1 MAEKQRI
8 EARLKELN
16 QLIHLSTGALCFDYM
31 LEQDRLIKQL
41 NEVEYGSK

>member
-8 EARLKELN
+8 EKRLKELN

-41 NEVEYGSK
+41 NELTYENK